1 MGMAARG
8 QSGVKVCR
16 KCRIIVEKQSCAL
29 CGGSDF
35 TTTWSG
41 LAIIIDPA
49 KSEIAKKMEVEV
61 PGKFALRVR

>member
-1 MGMAARG
+1 MATRG
-8 QSGVKVCR
+8 KTGIKVCR
-16 KCRIIVEKQSCAL
+16 KCRIMVEKEICAL

-41 LAIIIDPA
+41 FVIILDPA
-49 KSEIAKKMEVEV
+49 KSGIAKKMEVSV